1 MNLTASQKRHLEA
14 MAAFRRKKPSVWSIL
29 MFRPLAWFPFCFIV
43 ALSFGLYLLD
53 AQWGMLTIGMVI
65 GAILRIVSHA
75 RFASMAWPLTEEIT
89 DWAKVEAL
97 RRGEEPSQSPIP
109 TRENGT

>member
-1 MNLTASQKRHLEA
+1 
-14 MAAFRRKKPSVWSIL
+14 

-53 AQWGMLTIGMVI
+53 AQWGMLTIGMVL
-65 GAILRIVSHA
+65 GAILRIISHA